1 MKQGSEHV
9 REVGSSRQGKRFDE
23 RELSIGEM
31 LFKRRRELVT
41 KRVLIVIVIL
51 LLLTILL
58 VLVFGGF
65 FGRMLDALTDFI
77 E

>member
-9 REVGSSRQGKRFDE
+9 REVGSSRQSKRFNE

-41 KRVLIVIVIL
+41 KRVLIAIVFVL
-51 LLLTILL
+51 LVTICL